1 MRSNMVLV
9 AGLVGVLVGCG
20 DDGSPTASVPADLV
34 GVWVAEPA
42 CTPQC
47 GFAVIS
53 EESRSD
59 SINVTQFAGTTTELR
74 IGASGSFGVATLP
87 GPDTITP
94 GKVRVVGPM
103 MIVTDPTNQV
113 DTLDYVRIGQYLDV
127 EWRRRF
133 LDFDF
138 DGDGTADPAIVRGR
152 FRKR

>member
-1 MRSNMVLV
+1 LRSSIVLTS
-9 AGLVGVLVGCG
+9 ALVGVVLGCG
-20 DDGSPTASVPADLV
+20 DDGSPVLSVPAELV

-47 GFAVIS
+47 GFTIVS
-53 EESRSD
+53 EESQSD
-59 SINVTQFAGTTTELR
+59 SINITQFAGTTTELR
-74 IGASGSFGVATLP
+74 IGASGTFGVATLP

-113 DTLDYVRIGQYLDV
+113 DTLDYVLVGQYLAV

-138 DGDGTADPAIVRGR
+138 DGDGAADPAIVRGR